1 MDIYNENT
9 TVEVNVAKRNFF
21 ERHST
26 VIKMFVIGFI
36 TLLLLIPLDMI
47 ESLITERKVTRKKAV
62 EDITSKWGSEQTV
75 VGPCLVLPYS
85 ETIVDGDKR
94 VETENYLLV
103 LPEYLNIQGS
113 TAVEQ
118 RRRGIY
124 NVSLYGVDAVL
135 SGEFD
140 MSVISKYNVPTSR
153 LKPDKMQVILGL
165 SDLKGIKDKVILNVS
180 GRQTEFEPGLQIESL
195 ATGVFDIFMTDNSYS
210 DEAELFSAGLNA
222 KLDSVDNTV
231 QKLSGKLPFSISLK
245 MNGSYSLYFTPIGKT
260 TTVGLK
266 SDWATPSFDGS
277 FLPESRSVTDSGF
290 VASWKVLNLNRSY
303 GQVLNAYE
311 SESINKMAQSR
322 FGVKFIQAV
331 DQYQQNMRS
340 VKYAIL
346 IVLLTFVAVFFI
358 ELIKKK
364 SVNTLQYLLVGLALV
379 IFYSLLLSLSE
390 VCGFAWA
397 YLISAVMTMAMISIQ
412 MSSILKDVRQ
422 GLFVGALLAFLYLF
436 VYILIQ
442 MESYALLVGSLG
454 LFAILAVIMYY
465 SRKIKLL

>member
-1 MDIYNENT
+1 MDINNQNQTIGT
-9 TVEVNVAKRNFF
+9 TVAKRNFF

-62 EDITSKWGSEQTV
+62 EDITSKWGSEQTI
-75 VGPCLVLPYS
+75 VGPCLILPYS

-94 VETENYLLV
+94 VETESYLLV

-124 NVSLYGVDAVL
+124 NVSLYGVDAV
-135 SGEFD
+135 
-140 MSVISKYNVPTSR
+140 
-153 LKPDKMQVILGL
+153 
-165 SDLKGIKDKVILNVS
+165 S

-195 ATGVFDIFMTDNSYS
+195 ATGVFDRFMTDNSYS

>member
-1 MDIYNENT
+1 MDINNQNQTIGT
-9 TVEVNVAKRNFF
+9 TVAKRNFF

-36 TLLLLIPLDMI
+36 TLLLLIPLNMI

-62 EDITSKWGSEQTV
+62 EDITSKWGSEQTI

-94 VETENYLLV
+94 VETESYLLV
-103 LPEYLNIQGS
+103 LPEYLNIQGG
-113 TAVEQ
+113 TTVEQ

-180 GRQTEFEPGLQIESL
+180 GRQTEFEPGLQIESM
-195 ATGVFDIFMTDNSYS
+195 ATGVFDRFMTDNSYS

-245 MNGSYSLYFTPIGKT
+245 MNGSYSLYFTPM
-260 TTVGLK
+260 
-266 SDWATPSFDGS
+266 
-277 FLPESRSVTDSGF
+277 SV
-290 VASWKVLNLNRSY
+290 
-303 GQVLNAYE
+303 
-311 SESINKMAQSR
+311 
-322 FGVKFIQAV
+322 
-331 DQYQQNMRS
+331 
-340 VKYAIL
+340 
-346 IVLLTFVAVFFI
+346 
-358 ELIKKK
+358 
-364 SVNTLQYLLVGLALV
+364 
-379 IFYSLLLSLSE
+379 
-390 VCGFAWA
+390 
-397 YLISAVMTMAMISIQ
+397 
-412 MSSILKDVRQ
+412 
-422 GLFVGALLAFLYLF
+422 
-436 VYILIQ
+436 
-442 MESYALLVGSLG
+442 
-454 LFAILAVIMYY
+454 
-465 SRKIKLL
+465 